1 MAAASE
7 RGRLEVVGLGVQLG
21 GFALRDVALS
31 CEPGE
36 YHVLIGPTGCGKTT
50 AVKALLG
57 LHPGAVGSIR
67 LGGDDLAGA
76 PPERRRMGYVPQRQR
91 LFPHLGVEGN
101 IRFGIQARPTTDG
114 ERLLDRLVDLLG
126 LRHLLGRKVGQLSG
140 GERQKVALARA
151 LGAQPELVL
160 MDEPFSALDEGSRR
174 RLWLELRAV
183 FAELGTTVIHIT
195 HSLEEASAMGDRV
208 SVMLDGRVVQQGP
221 VRAVLERPASPA
233 VAAFLGYRNL
243 YPGVARNVAG
253 KGHIT
258 LEGVEVRTSSALPVD
273 GPVTLC
279 VRPQDVR
286 IIEAG
291 RPLQPAIAGNVLA
304 GRLVQLIT
312 LSDSCVALVQLG
324 DASLPLQLE
333 LRFPVHLQRRF
344 ALREGQAIRIGLYEP
359 GLLVYPAR
367 DFPSPQGD
375 RVAR

>member
-1 MAAASE
+1 MDAASE
-7 RGRLEVVGLGVQLG
+7 RGRLEVTELGVQLG
-21 GFALRDVALS
+21 GFALRDVSLR

-36 YHVLIGPTGCGKTT
+36 YHVLIGPTGCGKST
-50 AVKALLG
+50 AVKCLLG
-57 LHPGAVGSIR
+57 LHAKSSGRIL
-67 LGGDDLAGA
+67 LGGDDLSAA
-76 PPERRRMGYVPQRQR
+76 PPERRRMGYVPQSHA
-91 LFPHLGVEGN
+91 LFPHIDVEGN
-101 IRFGIQARPTTDG
+101 IRFGIRAGRNGAAADAA
-114 ERLLDRLVDLLG
+114 LLERLVDLLDI
-126 LRHLLGRKVGQLSG
+126 RSLLTRRVGQLSG

-160 MDEPFSALDEGSRR
+160 LDEPFSALDEGSRR

-243 YPGVARNVAG
+243 YEGVASCVAG
-253 KGHIT
+253 EGRIA
-258 LEGVEVRTSSALPVD
+258 LEGVEIRTTQPLPVT
-273 GPVTLC
+273 GRVTLC

-286 IIEAG
+286 IVEDG

-304 GRLVQLIT
+304 GRLVQLMT
-312 LSDSCVALVQLG
+312 LSDSCVALVLLG
-324 DASLPLQLE
+324 ATSRPLQLE

-344 ALREGQAIRIGLYEP
+344 ALREGQDIRVGLYEP
-359 GLLVYPAR
+359 GLLVYPQAGV
-367 DFPSPQGD
+367 SSGST
-375 RVAR
+375 